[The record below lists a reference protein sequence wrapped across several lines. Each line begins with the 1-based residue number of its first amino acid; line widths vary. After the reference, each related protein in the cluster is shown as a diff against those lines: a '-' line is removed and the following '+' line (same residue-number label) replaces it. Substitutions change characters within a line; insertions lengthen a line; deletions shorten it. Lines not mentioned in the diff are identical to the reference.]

1 MNRIRNRIKGVKKTV
16 LSLTVFTFLMFGFGY
31 AMVPLYDV
39 FCQITGLNGKTIRVT
54 EEVGGEVFVSD
65 REVRVRFDSNINGDL
80 PWRLKSKQKTMKV
93 KPGKFYEATYI
104 VQNMHDG
111 DVVGQAIPSVSP
123 QVASLYFKKAECFC
137 FINQLLESRE
147 TKEMVVRFE
156 VDKDLPE
163 DVTALTLSYT
173 FFRVNKVAAKLE
185 LIKDRN

>member
-1 MNRIRNRIKGVKKTV
+1 MNKIKSVKKTV
-16 LSLTVFTFLMFGFGY
+16 LSLTIFTFVMFGFGY

-39 FCQITGLNGKTIRVT
+39 FCQITGLNGKTIRVEEKVG
-54 EEVGGEVFVSD
+54 EEVFLSN
-65 REVRVRFDSNINGDL
+65 REVKVRFDSNINGDL

-93 KPGKFYEATYI
+93 KPGKFYEATY
-104 VQNMHDG
+104 VVENMYDG

-137 FINQLLESRE
+137 FLNQLLEPKE

-163 DVTALTLSYT
+163 DVTSLTLSYT
-173 FFRVNKVAAKLE
+173 FFRVNEVEAKLE
-185 LIKDRN
+185 IK